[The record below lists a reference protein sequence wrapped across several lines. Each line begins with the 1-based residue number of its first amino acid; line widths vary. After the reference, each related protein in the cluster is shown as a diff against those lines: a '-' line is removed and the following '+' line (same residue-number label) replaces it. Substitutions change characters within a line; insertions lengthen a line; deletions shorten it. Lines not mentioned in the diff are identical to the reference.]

1 MGHKYKGALRRRDQH
16 MTTSHGDPVPK
27 KRFSK
32 KFAEVMSARNID
44 DITLKMKAIQNVPQ
58 ATLTRTFIE
67 MCDVAI
73 NIYIQEQ
80 KKRYPG
86 KSNQD
91 IMQEYHLAHI
101 NPPPE

>member
-1 MGHKYKGALRRRDQH
+1 
-16 MTTSHGDPVPK
+16 MTTSHRKRVPQVHY
-27 KRFSK
+27 SK
-32 KFAEVMSARNID
+32 KFADVMSARNID

-58 ATLTRTFIE
+58 DTLTRTFIE

-86 KSNQD
+86 KSSQE
-91 IMQEYHLAHI
+91 IMHEYHIAHI